1 MHLIFINC
9 AETSADKGEASV
21 SIAAPDVTDSKD
33 TGESKRKYRKMI
45 FGREALTISP
55 NEPYCLY
62 HPIRR
67 GHFNVSPHYSA
78 QRVCIAPIFL
88 PTCLCRRNFLAT
100 YLILLFF
107 RFLRT

>member
-33 TGESKRKYRKMI
+33 TGESKRKYRKTI
-45 FGREALTISP
+45 FGEEALTISP
-55 NEPYCLY
+55 KEPYCLY

-78 QRVCIAPIFL
+78 QRVCRAPIFL
-88 PTCLCRRNFLAT
+88 PTCLCRRDFLAN
-100 YLILLFF
+100 YLILLFCSG
-107 RFLRT
+107 L